1 MKPYRSIVLA
11 CSLVACA
18 ERWDGGGR
26 RQELPS
32 DERMQEATSGGAP
45 ADGGAGLAGSPPDE
59 NAGASV
65 GGNGGN
71 GGNGGVIGLG
81 PQASAGTFA
90 GIGTAGT
97 SGTAGTAFSP

>member
-45 ADGGAGLAGSPPDE
+45 ADGGAGLAGAPPDE

-65 GGNGGN
+65 GGNGGT
-71 GGNGGVIGLG
+71 GGVIGLG

-90 GIGTAGT
+90 GIGSAGT